1 LRLAESFRRSAF
13 SRFINAPA
21 GRLARVLGG
30 LAVIA
35 WGAMHLGTSWG
46 LAVLLFGLLPL
57 ATGAIDWCVLSALLG
72 GPLTGRRLR
81 GKP

>member
-1 LRLAESFRRSAF
+1 MSLAESFGRSAF

-21 GRLARVLGG
+21 GRLGRVVAG
-30 LAVIA
+30 LALIA
-35 WGAMHLGTSWG
+35 WGAMHLSTSWG

-81 GKP
+81 DKS

>member
-1 LRLAESFRRSAF
+1 
-13 SRFINAPA
+13 
-21 GRLARVLGG
+21 
-30 LAVIA
+30 
-35 WGAMHLGTSWG
+35 MHLGTSWG

>member
-1 LRLAESFRRSAF
+1 MVITYGDNDTMLLTFLVLVPLA
-13 SRFINAPA
+13 
-21 GRLARVLGG
+21 G
-30 LAVIA
+30 LALIA

-57 ATGAIDWCVLSALLG
+57 ATGAIDWCVLSALIG